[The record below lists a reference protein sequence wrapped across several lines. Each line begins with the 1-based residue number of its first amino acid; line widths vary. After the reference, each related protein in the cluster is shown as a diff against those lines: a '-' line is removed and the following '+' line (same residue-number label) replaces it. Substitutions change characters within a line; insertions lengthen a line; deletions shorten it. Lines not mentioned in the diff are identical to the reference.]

1 MTTKY
6 AHGDR
11 AIAII
16 EEGFANN
23 NVAFDFIQG
32 GYCEYLIENS
42 NSKFVTTNLV
52 NNFEIVVIP
61 FGVNNEHITSV
72 SGGSL
77 YANISQ
83 WVKFADERFLYVND
97 AYASLDD
104 RDVFLRVAFDMV
116 EDCDDNGVSYWTPE
130 MWVLNDNHGLSIN
143 EIEIILDDFID
154 QCYTNR
160 GDIRDDL
167 LEIEFIYESLLT

>member
-1 MTTKY
+1 
-6 AHGDR
+6 
-11 AIAII
+11 
-16 EEGFANN
+16 
-23 NVAFDFIQG
+23 
-32 GYCEYLIENS
+32 
-42 NSKFVTTNLV
+42 
-52 NNFEIVVIP
+52 
-61 FGVNNEHITSV
+61 
-72 SGGSL
+72 
-77 YANISQ
+77 
-83 WVKFADERFLYVND
+83 
-97 AYASLDD
+97 
-104 RDVFLRVAFDMV
+104 MV